1 MAGFMSDL
9 AAEGAIQWRQ
19 IRTKGTNPKGTNP
32 KGTNPT
38 GANQTNN
45 NTCFFASITH
55 GVVDGLGESL
65 ESSGCLRKHLI
76 QITARHG
83 QVQCHRRE
91 HVDVAEQA
99 CASAEGDV

>member
-19 IRTKGTNPKGTNP
+19 IRAKGTNP

-99 CASAEGDV
+99 CTSAEGDV

>member
-19 IRTKGTNPKGTNP
+19 IRA

>member
-19 IRTKGTNPKGTNP
+19 IRAKGTNP

-83 QVQCHRRE
+83 
-91 HVDVAEQA
+91 
-99 CASAEGDV
+99 